1 MKFLHDNPP
10 VSLDQIPSIE
20 GIVWRPVE
28 RRLKFQIFVQNLF
41 HLLWFIPTLVFSVAV
56 WLYVDS
62 IEPEAGFQISTSLF
76 QFSLATGIVVLT
88 PLLPFRWF
96 VVPLLEVPKRKY
108 AVRLEDLNYQRGLL
122 TTIVSS
128 APFKRIQHASTQQ
141 YLLERMFN
149 LASLEV
155 FTATG
160 EAVRIAGLNPET
172 ARDLRDHI
180 LNAVSKSRTNRE
192 SEENLSSL
200 DSERDADLARS
211 GESESDSFTP
221 REG

>member
-1 MKFLHDNPP
+1 MKFLRDNPP
-10 VSLDQIPSIE
+10 VSLDEIPSVE
-20 GIVWRPVE
+20 DIVWYPVE
-28 RRLKFQIFVQNLF
+28 QRLKFQIFVRNLF

-56 WLYVDS
+56 WLYMES
-62 IEPEAGFQISTSLF
+62 IEPEAGFQTSTSLF

-96 VVPLLEVPKRKY
+96 VVPLLEVPTRKY
-108 AVRLEDLNYQRGLL
+108 ALRIEDLNYQRGLL

-155 FTATG
+155 FTAAG
-160 EAVRIAGLNPET
+160 QAVRIAGLDPET
-172 ARDLRDHI
+172 ARDLRDHL
-180 LNAVSKSRTNRE
+180 LNEVSKIGTIRE
-192 SEENLSSL
+192 SEGNLSAL
-200 DSERDADLARS
+200 DSERDADLRGS
-211 GESESDSFTP
+211 GESESGSFSP
-221 REG
+221 RKG